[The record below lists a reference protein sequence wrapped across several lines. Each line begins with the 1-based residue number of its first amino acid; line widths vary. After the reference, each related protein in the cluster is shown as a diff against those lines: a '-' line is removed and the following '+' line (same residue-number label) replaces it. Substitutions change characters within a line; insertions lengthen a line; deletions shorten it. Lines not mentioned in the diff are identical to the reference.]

1 MRLLKNKKYFNLNFF
16 FLLIANLAL
25 FFFIQFK
32 IILVVF
38 IYEVLAILLVKKY
51 FENKTR
57 VLKKSADTSDNSIN
71 ENKITLNFFDQISY
85 TVFVL
90 NKDFTIYSQNI
101 SGMKIYGDQ
110 KDKDIFAT
118 IRDYDFISQFEK
130 FKKNNNYNT
139 FNWSKPLPTSKYFK
153 TEIFKLSKFYV
164 VTVVDITFEKLK
176 DEQYSENL
184 TNLTHE
190 LKTPLSVIIGYLE
203 TIDFNNLSNEE
214 NQKYLDIINTKTF
227 QIRDLIDQTL
237 KLAEIESLSIQK
249 ISNDLH
255 SLLEK
260 ALDNYS
266 ILFKKKGI
274 DLDIDISASKDIF
287 FDFTPNDFEIVFS
300 NLLSNALKYTPPGKN
315 VYVSTTKTPNNKI
328 TIKIKDEG
336 IGISQADLD
345 RITSKFFRADQS
357 RNSDTGG
364 HGLGLAIVDKL
375 LVKNGHKLKF
385 SSILGEGST
394 FQINLSLS

>member
-1 MRLLKNKKYFNLNFF
+1 MLNKKLPILIIILANILLFTFF
-16 FLLIANLAL
+16 EFRV
-25 FFFIQFK
+25 FFIVIFFEA
-32 IILVVF
+32 LV
-38 IYEVLAILLVKKY
+38 AILMKKY
-51 FENKTR
+51 FEKVSNLPIK
-57 VLKKSADTSDNSIN
+57 
-71 ENKITLNFFDQISY
+71 ENKSKENIQEVNKKIFIDFISQY
-85 TVFVL
+85 SHPVL
-90 NKDFTIYSQNI
+90 ILDNDFNIYCQN
-101 SGMKIYGDQ
+101 SEADRVYGDNIN
-110 KDKDIFAT
+110 KEIVST

-130 FKKNNNYNT
+130 FKKNNDYNI
-139 FNWSKPLPTSKYFK
+139 FDWSKPLPDNQFFRA
-153 TEIFKLSKFYV
+153 EIFTLSNFYIV
-164 VTVVDITFEKLK
+164 NIIETTFEKNK
-176 DEQYSENL
+176 QENFNDGL
-184 TNLTHE
+184 TSLTHE

-203 TIDFNNLSNEE
+203 TIDLENLSNQE
-214 NQKYLDIINTKTF
+214 NQKYVNIINSKTF
-227 QIRDLIDQTL
+227 QMRDLIDQTL
-237 KLAEIESLSIQK
+237 KLSEIESLSIQK
-249 ISNDLH
+249 VSNDLH

-260 ALDNYS
+260 SLDNYS

-287 FDFTPNDFEIVFS
+287 FDFTPNDFEIVFN

-345 RITSKFFRADQS
+345 RITTKFFRADQS

-375 LVKNGHKLKF
+375 LVKNGHKLDF

>member
-1 MRLLKNKKYFNLNFF
+1 MLNKKLPILIIILANILLFTFF
-16 FLLIANLAL
+16 EFRV
-25 FFFIQFK
+25 FFIVIFFEA
-32 IILVVF
+32 LV
-38 IYEVLAILLVKKY
+38 AILMKNY
-51 FENKTR
+51 FEKVSNLPIK
-57 VLKKSADTSDNSIN
+57 
-71 ENKITLNFFDQISY
+71 ENKSKENIQEVNKKNLIDFISQY
-85 TVFVL
+85 SHPVL
-90 NKDFTIYSQNI
+90 ILDNDFNIYCQN
-101 SGMKIYGDQ
+101 SEADRVYGDNIN
-110 KDKDIFAT
+110 KEIVST

-130 FKKNNNYNT
+130 FKKNNDYNI
-139 FNWSKPLPTSKYFK
+139 FDWSKPLPDNQFFRA
-153 TEIFKLSKFYV
+153 EIFTLSNFYIV
-164 VTVVDITFEKLK
+164 NIIETTFEKNK
-176 DEQYSENL
+176 QENFNDGL
-184 TNLTHE
+184 TSLTHE

-203 TIDFNNLSNEE
+203 TIDLENLSNQE
-214 NQKYLDIINTKTF
+214 NQKYVNIINSKTF
-227 QIRDLIDQTL
+227 QMRDLIDQTL
-237 KLAEIESLSIQK
+237 KLSEIESNPIQK
-249 ISNDLH
+249 VSNDLH
-255 SLLEK
+255 SLLK
-260 ALDNYS
+260 KSLDNYS

-345 RITSKFFRADQS
+345 RITTKFFRADQS

-375 LVKNGHKLKF
+375 LVKNGHKLDF

>member
-1 MRLLKNKKYFNLNFF
+1 MLNKKLPILIIILANILLFNFF
-16 FLLIANLAL
+16 EFR
-25 FFFIQFK
+25 FFFIVIFFEA
-32 IILVVF
+32 LV
-38 IYEVLAILLVKKY
+38 AILMKNY
-51 FENKTR
+51 FEKVSNLPIK
-57 VLKKSADTSDNSIN
+57 
-71 ENKITLNFFDQISY
+71 ENKSKENIQEVNKKNLLDFIRQYSHP
-85 TVFVL
+85 VL
-90 NKDFTIYSQNI
+90 IMDIDFNIYCQN
-101 SGMKIYGDQ
+101 SEADRVYGDNIN
-110 KDKDIFAT
+110 KEIVST

-130 FKKNNNYNT
+130 FKKNNDYNI
-139 FNWSKPLPTSKYFK
+139 FDWGKPLPDNQFFRA
-153 TEIFKLSKFYV
+153 EIFTLSNFYIV
-164 VTVVDITFEKLK
+164 NIIETTFEKNK
-176 DEQYSENL
+176 QENFNDGL
-184 TNLTHE
+184 TSLAHE

-203 TIDFNNLSNEE
+203 TIDLENLSNQE
-214 NQKYLDIINTKTF
+214 NQKYVNIINSKTF
-227 QIRDLIDQTL
+227 QMRDLIDQTL
-237 KLAEIESLSIQK
+237 KLSEIESNPIQK
-249 ISNDLH
+249 VSNDLH
-255 SLLEK
+255 SLLKKSLE
-260 ALDNYS
+260 NYS

-345 RITSKFFRADQS
+345 RITTKFFRADQS

-375 LVKNGHKLKF
+375 LLKNGHKLEF

>member
-1 MRLLKNKKYFNLNFF
+1 MLNSSPFSIIRSHKRIPILGLVSKISYPDCLLKPVFEIIRFSLLKEKFWKLKNLIDFISQYSHPV
-16 FLLIANLAL
+16 LILDIDYN
-25 FFFIQFK
+25 
-32 IILVVF
+32 
-38 IYEVLAILLVKKY
+38 IYCQNSEAD
-51 FENKTR
+51 R
-57 VLKKSADTSDNSIN
+57 V
-71 ENKITLNFFDQISY
+71 
-85 TVFVL
+85 
-90 NKDFTIYSQNI
+90 
-101 SGMKIYGDQ
+101 YGDNIN
-110 KDKDIFAT
+110 KEIVST

-130 FKKNNNYNT
+130 FKKNNDYNI
-139 FNWSKPLPTSKYFK
+139 FDWSKPLPDNQFFRA
-153 TEIFKLSKFYV
+153 EIFTLSNFYIV
-164 VTVVDITFEKLK
+164 NIIETTFEKNK
-176 DEQYSENL
+176 QENFNDGL
-184 TNLTHE
+184 TSLTHE

-203 TIDFNNLSNEE
+203 TIDLENLSNQE
-214 NQKYLDIINTKTF
+214 NQKYVNIINSKTF
-227 QIRDLIDQTL
+227 QMRDLIDQTL
-237 KLAEIESLSIQK
+237 KLSEIESLSIQK
-249 ISNDLH
+249 VSNDLH
-255 SLLEK
+255 LLLEK
-260 ALDNYS
+260 SLDNYS

-345 RITSKFFRADQS
+345 RITTKFFRADQS

-375 LVKNGHKLKF
+375 LVKNGHKLEF

>member
-1 MRLLKNKKYFNLNFF
+1 MLNKKLPILIIILANILLFTFF
-16 FLLIANLAL
+16 EFRV
-25 FFFIQFK
+25 FFIVIFFEA
-32 IILVVF
+32 LV
-38 IYEVLAILLVKKY
+38 AILMKNY
-51 FENKTR
+51 FEKVSNLPIK
-57 VLKKSADTSDNSIN
+57 
-71 ENKITLNFFDQISY
+71 ENKSKETIQEVNKKNLIDFISQY
-85 TVFVL
+85 SHPVL
-90 NKDFTIYSQNI
+90 ILDIDFNIYCQN
-101 SGMKIYGDQ
+101 SEADRVYGDNIN
-110 KDKDIFAT
+110 KEIVST

-130 FKKNNNYNT
+130 FKKNNDYNI
-139 FNWSKPLPTSKYFK
+139 FDWSKPLPDNQFFRA
-153 TEIFKLSKFYV
+153 EIFTLSNFYIV
-164 VTVVDITFEKLK
+164 NIIETTFEKNK
-176 DEQYSENL
+176 QENFNDGL
-184 TNLTHE
+184 TSLTHE

-203 TIDFNNLSNEE
+203 TIDLENLSNQE
-214 NQKYLDIINTKTF
+214 NQKYVNIINSKTF
-227 QIRDLIDQTL
+227 QMRDLIDQTL
-237 KLAEIESLSIQK
+237 KLSEIESNPIQK
-249 ISNDLH
+249 VSNDLH
-255 SLLEK
+255 SLLKKSLE
-260 ALDNYS
+260 NYS

-287 FDFTPNDFEIVFS
+287 FDFTPNDFEIVFN

-345 RITSKFFRADQS
+345 RITTKFFRADQS

-375 LVKNGHKLKF
+375 LVKNGHKLDF